1 MTLIAVS
8 AESSSLD
15 APVDPRFGRAAGFVI
30 VDTEAEGMTFLS
42 NAEAA
47 TLSGGAGI
55 HAAETIAKAGA
66 RVLLTG
72 RVGPKAQAA
81 LAAAGIAVE
90 EDCAGMT
97 VGEAVHR
104 YQAKPGNAGRRP

>member
-1 MTLIAVS
+1 MTLIAIT
-8 AESSSLD
+8 AESASLE

-47 TLSGGAGI
+47 TMSGGAGI
-55 HAAETIAKAGA
+55 HAAEIIAKAGA

-72 RVGPKAQAA
+72 RVGPKAQSA

-90 EDCAGMT
+90 EDCASTT
-97 VGEAVHR
+97 VGEAVSR
-104 YQAKPGNAGRRP
+104 YAAKAGKVGQRP

>member
-1 MTLIAVS
+1 MTLIAIT

-30 VDTEAEGMTFLS
+30 VDSEAEGMTWLS
-42 NAEAA
+42 NAAAA
-47 TLSGGAGI
+47 TMSGGAGI
-55 HAAETIAKAGA
+55 QAAETIAKAGA
-66 RVLLTG
+66 SVLLTG
-72 RVGPKAQAA
+72 RVGPKAQSA

-97 VGEAVHR
+97 VREAVSR
-104 YQAKPGNAGRRP
+104 YTAKPGKAERRP

>member
-1 MTLIAVS
+1 MTLLAIT
-8 AESSSLD
+8 AESCSLE

-30 VDTEAEGMTFLS
+30 VDTEAEGITWIS

-47 TLSGGAGI
+47 TMSGGAGI

-72 RVGPKAQAA
+72 RVGPKAQSA
-81 LAAAGIAVE
+81 LVAGGIAIDE
-90 EDCAGMT
+90 SYAGVT
-97 VGEAVHR
+97 VRDAIER
-104 YQAKPGNAGRRP
+104 YRAKPGHAGSRT